1 MKLDDYPRFRLFLP
15 GQSVGASLVYWDM
28 FNRSDTGVKLAV
40 WSVIPIID
48 ASVAHTGVVG
58 ITLHLTRTTAVGT
71 GGTAATRGG
80 TAVDAATF
88 TSMDEPGAAALPGG
102 VTARLTPTGGATA
115 GVYVSMASIMAEE
128 LSAQAFLAHTN
139 DFVRRNYLDV
149 GPLWVRQNQGIRVV
163 QGSVAATGVVGFD
176 VIFTVIPNA

>member
-1 MKLDDYPRFRLFLP
+1 MKLDDYPRFRLFFP
-15 GQSVGASLVYWDM
+15 GQAVGASLVYWDL

-88 TSMDEPGAAALPGG
+88 ISMDEPGVPLPGG
-102 VTARLTPTGGATA
+102 VTARITPTGGATA
-115 GVYVSMASIMAEE
+115 GAYISMASIMAEE
-128 LSAQAFLAHTN
+128 TAAQAYLAHTN
-139 DFVRRNYLDV
+139 DFVRRGQQDV
-149 GPLWVRQNQGIRVV
+149 GPVWVRQNQGLRVV

-176 VIFTVIPNA
+176 VIFTMLPNS